1 MICRLTRIAAVTLT
15 CAMAFLASADELA
28 DKGRAVLDKSKAS
41 VVTVRIVIK
50 MQMSMTGMPSQEQEI
65 KSESTGTIIDP
76 SGLTVM
82 SLNETD
88 PSAMFENMMGSRDD
102 FEIKSSIGDLKILQD
117 DGTEISAAVV
127 LRDRDLDLA
136 FVRPTE
142 APKNPLPAIDLTK
155 GVAPALLDPIVTITR
170 LGRVASRKHAVSI
183 ERVSAIV
190 ERPRTFYV
198 MGKDPTQTSLGSPA
212 LTLEGEAI
220 GLCVMRTI
228 KRGGDSG
235 MSMFGGGDEN
245 MLAIVV
251 PAADILEVAKQAPAA
266 GEEAKEIGAEPK
278 EDKSEEA
285 PKEDAKPEEGAAPKE
300 GEAPKDAPSEKP
312 EDGAKPDAPAA

>member
-1 MICRLTRIAAVTLT
+1 MLHRITRVAALTVA
-15 CAMAFLASADELA
+15 CAIAFLASADDLA
-28 DKGRAVLDKSKAS
+28 DKGRAVLEKSKAS

-50 MQMSMTGMPSQEQEI
+50 MQMSMPNFPSREEEI
-65 KSESTGTIIDP
+65 KTEATGTIIDP

-88 PSAMFENMMGSRDD
+88 PSGMFEDMMGSRED
-102 FEIKSSIGDLKILQD
+102 FEVKSSIGDLKILQD
-117 DGTEISAAVV
+117 DGTEISAQVV

-136 FVRPTE
+136 FIRPTE
-142 APKNPLPAIDLTK
+142 TPKNPLPAIDLTK
-155 GVAPALLDPIVTITR
+155 GATPGLLDPIITITR

-212 LTLEGEAI
+212 LSVDGDAI
-220 GLCVMRTI
+220 GLCVMRRI
-228 KRGGDSG
+228 KSGGDGG

-245 MLAIVV
+245 MIAIVV
-251 PAADILEVAKQAPAA
+251 PASDVLEVAKQAPAA
-266 GEEAKEIGAEPK
+266 GEEAKEIGAEEPTK
-278 EDKSEEA
+278 EEKSEE
-285 PKEDAKPEEGAAPKE
+285 APKE
-300 GEAPKDAPSEKP
+300 GEAPKEDAPSEKP
-312 EDGAKPDAPAA
+312 EGEAKPDAPAA

>member
-1 MICRLTRIAAVTLT
+1 MLHRFVRVAGITLA
-15 CAMAFLASADELA
+15 CATAFLASADELA
-28 DKGRAVLDKSKAS
+28 DKGRAVLERSKAS

-50 MQMSMTGMPSQEQEI
+50 MQMSMPNFPSREEEM
-65 KSESTGTIIDP
+65 KTEATGTIIDP

-88 PSAMFENMMGSRDD
+88 PSGMFEDMMGSREG
-102 FEIKSSIGDLKILQD
+102 FEVKSSIGDLKILQD
-117 DGTEISAAVV
+117 DGTEISAQVV

-142 APKNPLPAIDLTK
+142 APKNPLPAVDLTK
-155 GVAPALLDPIVTITR
+155 AVTPALLDPIVTITR
-170 LGRVASRKHAVSI
+170 LGRVASREHAVSI

-190 ERPRTFYV
+190 SRPRTFYV

-212 LTLEGEAI
+212 LTVDGDAI
-220 GLCVMRTI
+220 GLCVMRSI

-235 MSMFGGGDEN
+235 GFGMFGGGDEN

-251 PAADILEVAKQAPAA
+251 PASDILEVAKQAPAA
-266 GEEAKEIGAEPK
+266 GEEAKEIGAEEPK
-278 EDKSEEA
+278 EEKTEEA
-285 PKEDAKPEEGAAPKE
+285 PKEGDAPKE
-300 GEAPKDAPSEKP
+300 DAPSEKP
-312 EDGAKPDAPAA
+312 EGEATPDAPAA

>member
-1 MICRLTRIAAVTLT
+1 MLHRFTCVAAITLA
-15 CAMAFLASADELA
+15 CATAFLASADELA
-28 DKGRAVLDKSKAS
+28 DKGRAVLEKSKAS

-50 MQMSMTGMPSQEQEI
+50 MQMSMPNFPSREEEM
-65 KSESTGTIIDP
+65 KTESTGTIIDP

-88 PSAMFENMMGSRDD
+88 PSGMFEDMMGSREG
-102 FEIKSSIGDLKILQD
+102 FEVKSSIGDLKILQD
-117 DGTEISAAVV
+117 DGTEIAAQVV

-136 FVRPTE
+136 FIRPTE
-142 APKNPLPAIDLTK
+142 APKSPLPAVDLTK
-155 GVAPALLDPIVTITR
+155 AVTPGLLDPIVTITR
-170 LGRVASRKHAVSI
+170 LGRVASREHAVSI

-190 ERPRTFYV
+190 SRPRTFYV

-212 LTLEGEAI
+212 LTIDGDAI
-220 GLCVMRTI
+220 GLCVMRSI

-235 MSMFGGGDEN
+235 MSMFGGSDDN

-266 GEEAKEIGAEPK
+266 GEEAKEIGAEEPK
-278 EDKSEEA
+278 EEKTEE
-285 PKEDAKPEEGAAPKE
+285 APKE
-300 GEAPKDAPSEKP
+300 GEAPKEDAPSEKP
-312 EDGAKPDAPAA
+312 EGEAKPDAPAA

>member
-1 MICRLTRIAAVTLT
+1 MIRRITRIAAVALA
-15 CAMAFLASADELA
+15 CAVPLLASADELA
-28 DKGRAVLDKSKAS
+28 DKGRAVLENSKAS

-50 MQMSMTGMPSQEQEI
+50 MQMSMPNFPSREEEI
-65 KSESTGTIIDP
+65 KSEATGTIIDP

-88 PSAMFENMMGSRDD
+88 PSGMFEDMMGSREG
-102 FEIKSSIGDLKILQD
+102 FEVKSSIGDLKILQD
-117 DGTEISAAVV
+117 DGTEIAAQVV

-155 GVAPALLDPIVTITR
+155 GATPGLLDPIVTITR

-212 LTLEGEAI
+212 LTIDGDAI
-220 GLCVMRTI
+220 GLCVMRRI
-228 KRGGDSG
+228 KSGGDGG

-251 PAADILEVAKQAPAA
+251 PASDILEVAKQAPAA
-266 GEEAKEIGAEPK
+266 GEEAKEIGAEEPK
-278 EDKSEEA
+278 EEKAEEA
-285 PKEDAKPEEGAAPKE
+285 PKEGDAPKE
-300 GEAPKDAPSEKP
+300 DAPSEKP
-312 EDGAKPDAPAA
+312 EGEAKPDAPAA